1 MITGLRRSRGDC
13 LETEEVGGE
22 KEFEETRSSER
33 FLISTLSSAWTD
45 LGLGIGITLAGEV
58 RRMESWRGELLRLR
72 GVVGGPESE
81 GGGPGFVNVD
91 RSENPDTLWPSLTRV
106 VRL

>member
-58 RRMESWRGELLRLR
+58 RRMESC
-72 GVVGGPESE
+72 VVKKFSLI
-81 GGGPGFVNVD
+81 
-91 RSENPDTLWPSLTRV
+91 NPLSQYV
-106 VRL
+106 F